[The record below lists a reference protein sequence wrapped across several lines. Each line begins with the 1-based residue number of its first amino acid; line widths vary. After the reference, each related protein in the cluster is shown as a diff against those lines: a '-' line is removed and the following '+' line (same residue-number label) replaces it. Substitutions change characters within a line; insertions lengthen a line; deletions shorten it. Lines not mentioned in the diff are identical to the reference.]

1 MISAIAFARFTLA
14 VSTAILASSAF
25 ARSGDTISYGSAVR
39 PILAEHCFRCHGPDA
54 SDRRGDLRL
63 DVRAHAIDRS
73 AIVPHHP
80 ESSSLIRRIHAADPA
95 DRMPPPEIHKPLS
108 NAQRATLE
116 RWIAEGAPYESHWS
130 YVAPRRF
137 DPPHVKD
144 AASVRDPID
153 AFVLARLEAAG
164 VTPSPETSARTLA
177 RRVSLDLIG
186 LPPAPHDVEALVA
199 DPGQYAAYVDR
210 LLASPHYGER
220 MATAWLDL
228 ARYADTVGYHGDQNL
243 HAFPYRDWVVDAF
256 NSNLPF
262 DRFTIL
268 QLAGDLLP
276 GATPEDRVATGF
288 NRLNMV
294 TREGGAQP
302 GEYLAKYAADRV
314 RTVATTWLGST
325 IGCAEC
331 HDHKYDPFTA
341 RDFYSLAAFFADVK
355 QWGVYT
361 TYAYTPNPDLP
372 GFTNDHPFPPEIEV
386 DSRYLRSRMERLR
399 ASAKTM
405 ATEAFAPLLLDNAA
419 LAAFEAW
426 RAESIAFLALH
437 PDGFE
442 SLAPDVLEPP
452 AARVLD
458 SNVVLP
464 PNDAKKPIRLRITPS
479 SKRVASLAIELVPH
493 PEPGGSILR
502 NGAHDAM
509 VRVHARVVA
518 VNHAGESTHREIS
531 FRAAEGERAKPRY
544 TNGHATRGVV
554 GGWWVESGSP
564 GSTATARFL
573 LESPLVLGANE
584 TLELTIDGAVTA
596 VRVGASPFAAES
608 AHPSVD
614 FSTLGS
620 SLSAIDAA
628 SNPWVRAMYLRS
640 TAFDAA
646 RFTSIVA
653 LDRDLRECDDGRAK
667 SVVTEA
673 WDPRPTRVLARGDW
687 QDESGEIVLPAPP
700 HFLGRAAIPLDRRP
714 TRLDLANW
722 IVSPENPLTARV
734 FVNRLWKMFFH
745 SALSNVVDDL
755 GTQGEFPSHPELLDT
770 LAIDFRESGYDVKAL
785 VRRIVLSTTYRRSSV
800 GREDLRELDPYDRL
814 LARVPPRRL
823 EAEFVRDN
831 ALSIA
836 GLLVLDVGGP
846 PVFPYQPAGLYEHL
860 QFPDR
865 DWRPARDDRSWRRAV
880 YTHWQRTFLHPSL
893 VAFDAPSREECVA
906 TRTIANTPQQAL
918 TLLND
923 PTFVEAAREFA
934 VSLLEIDGDDA
945 TRLDAAYRRALARPP
960 TPDESATLGAYL
972 EKRRS
977 KNRTALEN
985 ARALIGVGQKA
996 PTDSVDPIELATW
1009 TELCRAILNLHET
1022 ITRN

>member
-1 MISAIAFARFTLA
+1 MISVNALVRSALA
-14 VSTAILASSAF
+14 MWTAIFTASAA
-25 ARSGDTISYGSAVR
+25 ARSDDTVSYGRAVR

-54 SDRRGDLRL
+54 RERRGDLRL
-63 DVRAHAIDRS
+63 DVRDHAVDRS

-95 DRMPPPEIHKPLS
+95 DVMPPPEAHKPLS
-108 NAQRATLE
+108 GEQRATLE

-130 YVAPRRF
+130 YVVPRRF
-137 DPPHVKD
+137 DPPKVKD
-144 AASVRDPID
+144 VSSVRDPID

-164 VTPSPETSARTLA
+164 VTPSPATDVRTLA
-177 RRVSLDLIG
+177 RRVSLDLLG
-186 LPPAPHDVEALVA
+186 LPPAPRDVDALIA
-199 DPGQYAAYVDR
+199 DPGDYEAYVDR

-276 GATPEDRVATGF
+276 GATPADRVATGF

-386 DSRYLRSRMERLR
+386 DSRYLHSRLKRLR
-399 ASAKTM
+399 TSAT
-405 ATEAFAPLLLDNAA
+405 A
-419 LAAFEAW
+419 LAAEACAPLEHDTAAKTAFESW
-426 RAESIAFLALH
+426 RAESITFLELH
-437 PDGFE
+437 PSGFE
-442 SLAPDVLEPP
+442 WPAPEVVDPP
-452 AARVLD
+452 GARALD
-458 SNVVLP
+458 SHAVLP
-464 PNDAKKPIRLRITPS
+464 PNDAKKPIRLRIRPS
-479 SKRVASLAIELVPH
+479 SNRIAALAVELAPH

-502 NGAHDAM
+502 NGAREAM
-509 VRVHARVVA
+509 VRVHAKAIA
-518 VNHAGESTHREIS
+518 VSHDGKSTHREIS

-544 TNGHATRGVV
+544 SNGHAIRGVV
-554 GGWWVESGSP
+554 GGWWVEGGAP
-564 GSTATARFL
+564 GATATAHYL
-573 LESPLVLGANE
+573 LASPLVLSDGE
-584 TLELTIDGAVTA
+584 SIEISIDGGVAA
-596 VRVGASPFAAES
+596 IRVGVSPFATES
-608 AHPSVD
+608 AQPLTDPTALRTALADGNAV
-614 FSTLGS
+614 TN
-620 SLSAIDAA
+620 SL
-628 SNPWVRAMYLRS
+628 VRATYLRS
-640 TAFDAA
+640 TAFDDA
-646 RFTSIVA
+646 RFATIVA
-653 LDRDLRECDDGRAK
+653 LDRDLRECDGGRATT
-667 SVVTEA
+667 VVTEA
-673 WDPRPTRVLARGDW
+673 WDPRPTRVLARGNW
-687 QDESGEIVLPAPP
+687 QDESGELVLPAPP
-700 HFLGRAAIPLDRRP
+700 HFLGRAVVPLDRRA

-770 LAIDFRESGYDVKAL
+770 LAVDFRESNYDVKAL
-785 VRRIVLSTTYRRSSV
+785 IRRIVLSTTYRRSSV
-800 GREDLRELDPYDRL
+800 GRDDLLEIDPYDRL

-836 GLLVLDVGGP
+836 GSLVLDVGGP
-846 PVFPYQPAGLYEHL
+846 PVFPYQPAGLFEHL

-865 DWRPARDDRSWRRAV
+865 DWRPSHDDRSWRRAL

-906 TRTIANTPQQAL
+906 TRTVANTPQQAL

-923 PTFVEAAREFA
+923 PSFVEAAREFA
-934 VSLLEIDGDDA
+934 VSLLARNGDDA
-945 TRLDAAYRRALARPP
+945 TRIDLAYRRALARPP
-960 TPDESATLGAYL
+960 TPEESATLREYL
-972 EKRRS
+972 ENRRAAH
-977 KNRTALEN
+977 RGALD
-985 ARALIGVGQKA
+985 AAKALIGVGQK
-996 PTDSVDPIELATW
+996 PFTESLDPIELASW

-1022 ITRN
+1022 TTRN

>member
-1 MISAIAFARFTLA
+1 MISANTPARFTLV
-14 VSTAILASSAF
+14 VSTAIFATSVV
-25 ARSGDTISYGSAVR
+25 ARSDDTISYGSAVR

-54 SDRRGDLRL
+54 SERRGDLRL
-63 DVRAHAIDRS
+63 DVRAHAVDRS

-80 ESSSLIRRIHAADPA
+80 ESSSLIQRIHATDPA
-95 DRMPPPEIHKPLS
+95 DLMPPPEIHKPLS
-108 NAQRATLE
+108 SAQRATLE
-116 RWIAEGAPYESHWS
+116 QWIAEGAPYESHWS

-137 DPPHVKD
+137 DPPRVND
-144 AASVRDPID
+144 ATSVRDPID
-153 AFVLARLEAAG
+153 AFVLARLESAG

-177 RRVSLDLIG
+177 RRVSLDLLG
-186 LPPAPHDVEALVA
+186 LPPSPHDVEALVV
-199 DPGQYAAYVDR
+199 DPDQYGAYVDR

-276 GATPEDRVATGF
+276 DATPDDQVATGF

-386 DSRYLRSRMERLR
+386 ESRYLRSRMERLR
-399 ASAKTM
+399 ASAKTV
-405 ATEAFAPLLLDNAA
+405 AAEAFTPLLLDADA
-419 LAAFEAW
+419 LASFEAW
-426 RAESIAFLALH
+426 RAESIAFLELN
-437 PDGFE
+437 PNGFE
-442 SLAPDVLEPP
+442 SPAPVIIEPSG
-452 AARVLD
+452 ARVLD
-458 SNVVLP
+458 SNAVLP

-479 SKRVASLAIELVPH
+479 SKRLASLAIELVPQPAH
-493 PEPGGSILR
+493 EGSILR

-509 VRVHARVVA
+509 VRVHARVIA
-518 VNHAGESTHREIS
+518 VNHEGKSTHREIS

-544 TNGHATRGVV
+544 SNGHATRGVV
-554 GGWWVESGSP
+554 GGWWVEGGSP
-564 GSTATARFL
+564 GSTATANFL
-573 LESPLVLGANE
+573 LESPLVLAADE
-584 TLELTIDGAVTA
+584 SLEISIEGGVTA
-596 VRVGASPFAAES
+596 VRVRASPFATES
-608 AHPSVD
+608 AHPSAD

-620 SLSAIDAA
+620 WLLAQDAA
-628 SNPWVRAMYLRS
+628 SNPLVHTTYLRS
-640 TAFDAA
+640 TAFDPTRFAA
-646 RFTSIVA
+646 IVA

-687 QDESGEIVLPAPP
+687 QDESGEVVAPAPP

-722 IVSPENPLTARV
+722 IMSPENPLTARV

-770 LAIDFRESGYDVKAL
+770 LAVDFRESGYDVKAL

-836 GLLVLDVGGP
+836 GLLVLDIGGP

-865 DWRPARDDRSWRRAV
+865 DWRPTPDDRQWRRAL

-906 TRTIANTPQQAL
+906 TRTVANTPQQAL

-934 VSLLEIDGDDA
+934 VSLLAIDGTDA

-960 TPDESATLGAYL
+960 TPDESVTLGEYL
-972 EKRRS
+972 EKRRA
-977 KNRTALEN
+977 KHRNAPDD
-985 ARALIGVGQKA
+985 ARALLGVGQKVS
-996 PTDSVDPIELATW
+996 TNSLDPIELAAW

-1022 ITRN
+1022 TTRN